1 MDELRSTFATWRKI
15 HGVVTVVTSQL
26 KRDLGVGQPSPL
38 NHHHNMAQELNE
50 QIQKLM
56 EVHGMMQRVRQ
67 IPPGILH
74 SFQKRN
80 SVWEEFAVLK
90 NTGETVNSEGVQAAL
105 HRAQESMKVDG
116 GDLETEV
123 RRVSRKRR

>member
-1 MDELRSTFATWRKI
+1 MDELWSTFATWRKI

-26 KRDLGVGQPSPL
+26 RRDLGVGQPSPL
-38 NHHHNMAQELNE
+38 NHHHMAQELNE

-90 NTGETVNSEGVQAAL
+90 DAGEAVSSEGVQAAL

>member
-1 MDELRSTFATWRKI
+1 
-15 HGVVTVVTSQL
+15 
-26 KRDLGVGQPSPL
+26 
-38 NHHHNMAQELNE
+38 MAQELNE

-56 EVHGMMQRVRQ
+56 EVHGGIQRVRQ
-67 IPPGILH
+67 IPPGILQ
-74 SFQKRN
+74 SYQKRN

-90 NTGETVNSEGVQAAL
+90 SIGETVNGEGVQAAL
-105 HRAQESMKVDG
+105 HRAQESMKADG

>member
-1 MDELRSTFATWRKI
+1 
-15 HGVVTVVTSQL
+15 
-26 KRDLGVGQPSPL
+26 
-38 NHHHNMAQELNE
+38 MAQELNE

-56 EVHGMMQRVRQ
+56 EVQEGMQRVRQ
-67 IPPGILH
+67 IPPGILQ

-80 SVWEEFAVLK
+80 SVWEEFTVLK
-90 NTGETVNSEGVQAAL
+90 NMGEVVNSEGVQAAL
-105 HRAQESMKVDG
+105 HRAQESMKMDG

>member
-1 MDELRSTFATWRKI
+1 
-15 HGVVTVVTSQL
+15 
-26 KRDLGVGQPSPL
+26 
-38 NHHHNMAQELNE
+38 MAQELNE

-56 EVHGMMQRVRQ
+56 EVHGRMQRVRQ
-67 IPPGILH
+67 IPPGILQ

-90 NTGETVNSEGVQAAL
+90 DIGEAVNSDSVQAAL